1 VGDAMRREVKRNG
14 MLMVVGA
21 ANPASPTRERQQK
34 ALRKF
39 ESSAGRPRSDA
50 RPVRSAK
57 RSAARNPKGLVR
69 EYTVPLARAPD
80 VPGARAALAGYE
92 RFHGAAPTRV
102 RVYEYD
108 DGRDEVTER
117 ALFKVGTAEIE
128 IDTVED
134 ASGNEVQIR
143 PLRIGTV
150 YAVPSSARSN
160 KAGKQ
165 WVHSHREDGGKP
177 PIHAVDPE
185 TGILQQ
191 LGGTYEVHDWIRR

>member
-1 VGDAMRREVKRNG
+1 LRKQVKRNG
-14 MLMVVGA
+14 LLMVVGS
-21 ANPASPTRERQQK
+21 ANPASPARERQQR
-34 ALRKF
+34 ALKKF
-39 ESSAGRPRSDA
+39 EEGTGARGKRGTGRPA
-50 RPVRSAK
+50 RGKAD
-57 RSAARNPKGLVR
+57 RNPRGLVR
-69 EYTVPLARAPD
+69 EYTVPLGRAPD
-80 VPGARAALAGYE
+80 VPGSEQALAGYE

-108 DGRDEVTER
+108 DGREEVTER

-134 ASGNEVQIR
+134 PSGNEVSIK

-150 YAVPSSARSN
+150 YAVPDSARSN

-177 PIHAVDPE
+177 PIHAVDPQ

>member
-1 VGDAMRREVKRNG
+1 M
-14 MLMVVGA
+14 
-21 ANPASPTRERQQK
+21 
-34 ALRKF
+34 
-39 ESSAGRPRSDA
+39 
-50 RPVRSAK
+50 
-57 RSAARNPKGLVR
+57 R
-69 EYTVPLARAPD
+69 EYTVPLSRAPD
-80 VPGARAALAGYE
+80 VAGSDQAVAGYK

-108 DGRDEVTER
+108 DGREEVTER

-134 ASGNEVQIR
+134 TRGNEVEIK

-150 YAVPSSARSN
+150 YAVPESARSN

-165 WVHSHREDGGKP
+165 WVHSHREHGGKP
-177 PIHAVDPE
+177 PIHAVDPQ

>member
-1 VGDAMRREVKRNG
+1 MGDAMRKQARRNG
-14 MLMVVGA
+14 LLMVVGA
-21 ANPASPTRERQQK
+21 ANPPSPARERQQR
-34 ALRKF
+34 ALQRF
-39 ESSAGRPRSDA
+39 QESTGARGPRGEGPPAS
-50 RPVRSAK
+50 RR
-57 RSAARNPKGLVR
+57 AARNPRGLVR
-69 EYTVPLARAPD
+69 EYTVPLGRAPD
-80 VPGARAALAGYE
+80 VSGSSQAIAGYE

-108 DGRDEVTER
+108 DGREEVTER

-134 ASGNEVQIR
+134 AQGQEVEIK

-150 YAVPSSARSN
+150 YAVPGSARSN

-177 PIHAVDPE
+177 PIHAVDPQ

>member
-1 VGDAMRREVKRNG
+1 MRREVKRNG

-39 ESSAGRPRSDA
+39 EASAGRPSVSGAA
-50 RPVRSAK
+50 RPTKGR
-57 RSAARNPKGLVR
+57 AARNPKGLVR
-69 EYTVPLARAPD
+69 EYTIPLARAPD

-108 DGRDEVTER
+108 DGREEVTER

-177 PIHAVDPE
+177 PIHAVDPL
-185 TGILQQ
+185 TGVLQQ
-191 LGGTYEVHDWIRR
+191 LGGTYEVRDWIRR

>member
-1 VGDAMRREVKRNG
+1 MKPKEAKRNG
-14 MLMVVGA
+14 LLMVVGS
-21 ANPASPTRERQQK
+21 ANPARERQQRALKKYLASVK
-34 ALRKF
+34 AQTRAV
-39 ESSAGRPRSDA
+39 EGAVAS
-50 RPVRSAK
+50 
-57 RSAARNPKGLVR
+57 RNAPKGLVR
-69 EYTVPLARAPD
+69 EYTVPLGRAPE
-80 VPGARAALAGYE
+80 VPGGAQAVAGYQ

-102 RVYEYD
+102 RIFEYD
-108 DGRDEVTER
+108 DGHEEVTER

-134 ASGNEVQIR
+134 AHGHEVRIK

-150 YAVPSSARSN
+150 YAVPTKARSN

-177 PIHAVDPE
+177 PIHAVDPQ

-191 LGGTYEVHDWIRR
+191 LGGTYEVRDWIRR

>member
-1 VGDAMRREVKRNG
+1 LRKQVKRNG
-14 MLMVVGA
+14 LLMVVGS
-21 ANPASPTRERQQK
+21 ANPSSPARERQQR
-34 ALRKF
+34 ALKKF
-39 ESSAGRPRSDA
+39 EEGTGARGKRGTGRPA
-50 RPVRSAK
+50 RRKAD
-57 RSAARNPKGLVR
+57 RNPRGLVR
-69 EYTVPLARAPD
+69 EYTVPLGRAPD
-80 VPGARAALAGYE
+80 VPGSAQALAGYE

-108 DGRDEVTER
+108 DGREEVTER

-134 ASGNEVQIR
+134 ASGHEVSIK

-150 YAVPSSARSN
+150 YAVPDSARSN

-177 PIHAVDPE
+177 PIHAVDPQ